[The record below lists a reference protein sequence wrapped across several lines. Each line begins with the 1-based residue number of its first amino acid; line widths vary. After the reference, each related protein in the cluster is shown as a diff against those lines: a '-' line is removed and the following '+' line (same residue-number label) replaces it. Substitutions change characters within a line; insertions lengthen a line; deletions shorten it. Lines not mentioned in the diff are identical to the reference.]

1 MINEEQTI
9 LLAREGSMDAF
20 HQLYQNHWERI
31 WRMALRYSNSKADA
45 EDIMQDTFIN
55 AFKKFHTY
63 KFHLSSSFASWLNTI
78 CLNCTIDF
86 FRQQKSKHRHK
97 HFSLHSLIKEPMSSN
112 PSPSHIVEEKEAGK
126 KIQECLQI
134 LSPRQRI
141 IFEMR
146 FNQHMDIRDI
156 AECLRCSTSNVKT
169 QVFRSLQKLRK
180 ILEPIWREQ

>member
-1 MINEEQTI
+1 MMKEEQTI

-31 WRMALRYSNSKADA
+31 WRMALRYSGSKNDA
-45 EDIMQDTFIN
+45 EDIMQETFIN
-55 AFKKFHTY
+55 AYRKIHTY

-86 FRQQKSKHRHK
+86 LRRRKSKQINK
-97 HFSLHSLIKEPMSSN
+97 HISLNDLIYEPASSN
-112 PSPSHIVEEKEAGK
+112 PSPYQITEEKQAEK

-134 LSPRQRI
+134 LSPRQRV
-141 IFEMR
+141 IFDMR

-156 AECLRCSTSNVKT
+156 AEYLQCSTSNVKT
-169 QVFRSLQKLRK
+169 QIFRSLQKLRK
-180 ILEPIWREQ
+180 ILIPIWGKQ